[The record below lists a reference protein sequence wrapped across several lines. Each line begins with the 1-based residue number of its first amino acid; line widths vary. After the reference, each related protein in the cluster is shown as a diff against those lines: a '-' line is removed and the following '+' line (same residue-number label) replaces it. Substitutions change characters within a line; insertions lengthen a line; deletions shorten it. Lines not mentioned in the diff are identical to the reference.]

1 MNVRGTLAKAL
12 RATAR
17 AARWTAECF
26 ADTVTSAAG
35 KLDGNAARQIT
46 ARVVATAVAAG
57 GTWAAVKDAMTDKDV
72 VMALITT
79 AGVFVLA
86 FLEALRRHQSPPTV
100 HAAPP
105 PPNAETPGDA
115 QANA

>member
-1 MNVRGTLAKAL
+1 MSLRTVAAKAL

-17 AARWTAECF
+17 AVRWTAECF

-35 KLDGNAARQIT
+35 KLDGNDVRQIS

-57 GTWAAVKDAMTDKDV
+57 GTWAAFKDAMQDKDV

-79 AGVFVLA
+79 VGVFVLA

-100 HAAPP
+100 PAAPP
-105 PPNAETPGDA
+105 PPNAETPNEPPA
-115 QANA
+115 S